1 MYSVSLRFGKDL
13 SVPVKNDVA
22 RLTPFPNVMAPQV
35 IFMGVMSDGSSAVFA
50 LHAGVGHTGPGLCRP
65 DHAHCSAIVLKA
77 GQTEHLSVPGTN
89 GSHQDLV
96 LRVVKI
102 ASSITHSR
110 RVALDA
116 YHRVN
121 DAGQCELDLANP
133 VSYDSLTGTISSVV
147 KNACQKHPNAV
158 PFAYLVTAP

>member
-1 MYSVSLRFGKDL
+1 
-13 SVPVKNDVA
+13 
-22 RLTPFPNVMAPQV
+22 
-35 IFMGVMSDGSSAVFA
+35 MSDGSSAVFA
-50 LHAGVGHTGPGLCRP
+50 LHAGVAHTGPGLCRP

-77 GQTEHLSVPGTN
+77 GQTEDLSVPGAN
-89 GSHQDLV
+89 GRNQDLV

-110 RVALDA
+110 TVALDA

-147 KNACQKHPNAV
+147 RNACQKHPNAV